1 MNWRF
6 PGYRSPIFIAQQHLM
21 IAQVSAPCR
30 TRRVKEGLCGSA
42 ALRPADPI
50 PRGSRVK
57 SCGRAGRPVPVLS
70 EPGRDVDKAPQLQL
84 RLGSGC
90 RITRAD
96 HETLRQE
103 PRRPAYADCA
113 RADHRD
119 PLDFMLRHR
128 PSSTVIAGPL
138 DRPGEPLRPPISRST
153 KGATS

>member
-1 MNWRF
+1 
-6 PGYRSPIFIAQQHLM
+6 M
-21 IAQVSAPCR
+21 IAQVAAPCR

-70 EPGRDVDKAPQLQL
+70 EPGRDVDKAPQL

-90 RITRAD
+90 WITRANR
-96 HETLRQE
+96 ETLRQE
-103 PRRPAYADCA
+103 QCRPAYADCA
-113 RADHRD
+113 HANHRD

-138 DRPGEPLRPPISRST
+138 DRPGEPLRLPISRST